1 MLTASD
7 WPALSAWPQTKETTM
22 NCGIYS
28 ITNGATQAQLAT
40 EFSLNQSTIS
50 LIVSGKRWAN
60 LPLIIQE
67 NRHA

>member
-1 MLTASD
+1 
-7 WPALSAWPQTKETTM
+7 M